1 MSKNT
6 TSTQEPKKDNLIGML
21 NTFNE
26 GPTSSKEANV
36 KNEIES
42 KAEEPIE
49 LSKEEQAE
57 ITQKEEIAVEE
68 VKKWL
73 IDNKFEDTEEG
84 RGKLADAYK
93 NIQSAKDRAEGE
105 LRDKSSKYEK
115 LDVIDS
121 WLQKNP
127 HIVEKLQVE
136 ADKQEAGG
144 SPQKPEDYEIL
155 EEASDGS
162 SSQVWRQEYDQWL
175 IDQGA
180 KKAMNQFE
188 GVRQKESQVKARE
201 AEVTELKSLGMT
213 EEEIQSYYGFM
224 KSPENVTTSN
234 MVKVWKVLNGKQESA
249 NSPSEKEK
257 ASQNKVLEMER
268 VQSGASVEGNSTP
281 AKKPQDKELDD
292 FMKGILQFS
301 KK

>member
-6 TSTQEPKKDNLIGML
+6 TSTQETKDDNLMGML

-26 GPTSSKEANV
+26 PSSSEEVNV
-36 KNEIES
+36 ENEIES
-42 KAEEPIE
+42 ETEEAIE
-49 LSKEEQAE
+49 LSEEE
-57 ITQKEEIAVEE
+57 ITQKEEEAVEE

-84 RGKLADAYK
+84 RDKLADAYK
-93 NIQSAKDRAEGE
+93 NIQSAKDKAEGE
-105 LRDKSSKYEK
+105 LREKSSKYEK
-115 LDVIDS
+115 LEVIDS

-127 HIVEKLQVE
+127 HIVEKLQDE
-136 ADKQEAGG
+136 ANKQEAGG
-144 SPQKPEDYEIL
+144 PPQKPEDYEIL

-180 KKAMNQFE
+180 QKAMKQFE
-188 GVRQKESQVKARE
+188 GVRQQESQVKARQ
-201 AEVTELKSLGMT
+201 AEINELKSLGMT

-234 MVKVWKVLNGKQESA
+234 MVKVWKVLNEKQESV
-249 NSPSEKEK
+249 NTPSEKEK
-257 ASQNKVLEMER
+257 ASQSKVLEMEK
-268 VQSGASVEGNSTP
+268 VQSGASVEGKPTP
-281 AKKPQDKELDD
+281 VKKPAEKELDD

-301 KK
+301 K

>member
-6 TSTQEPKKDNLIGML
+6 TSTQEPKDDNLMGML

-26 GPTSSKEANV
+26 GPASSTEVNV
-36 KNEIES
+36 ENEIES
-42 KAEEPIE
+42 KAEETIE
-49 LSKEEQAE
+49 LSEKE
-57 ITQKEEIAVEE
+57 ITQKEEAAVEE
-68 VKKWL
+68 VKEWL

-84 RGKLADAYK
+84 RSKLADAYK
-93 NIQSAKDRAEGE
+93 NIQSAKDKAEVE

-115 LDVIDS
+115 LEVIDS

-127 HIVEKLQVE
+127 DIVEKLQKE
-136 ADKQEAGG
+136 ATKQEVGG
-144 SPQKPEDYEIL
+144 SPKKPEDYEIL
-155 EEASDGS
+155 EEGSEGS

-188 GVRQKESQVKARE
+188 GVRQKESQVKARQ

-213 EEEIQSYYGFM
+213 EEEIKSYYGFM

-234 MVKVWKVLNGKQESA
+234 MVKVWKVLNEKQESV
-249 NSPSEKEK
+249 NSPSDKEQ
-257 ASQNKVLEMER
+257 ASRSKVLEMEK
-268 VQSGASVEGNSTP
+268 VQSGASVEGKPTP
-281 AKKPQDKELDD
+281 VKKPADKELDD

>member
-6 TSTQEPKKDNLIGML
+6 TSTQETKDDNLMGML

-26 GPTSSKEANV
+26 EPSSSEEVNV
-36 KNEIES
+36 ENEIES
-42 KAEEPIE
+42 ETKETIE
-49 LSKEEQAE
+49 LSEQE
-57 ITQKEEIAVEE
+57 ITQKEEEAVQD

-84 RGKLADAYK
+84 RDKLADAYK
-93 NIQSAKDRAEGE
+93 NIQSAKDKAEGE
-105 LRDKSSKYEK
+105 LREKSSKYEK
-115 LDVIDS
+115 LEVIDS

-127 HIVEKLQVE
+127 HIVEKLQKE
-136 ADKQEAGG
+136 ADKQEVVGP
-144 SPQKPEDYEIL
+144 PQKPEDYEIL
-155 EEASDGS
+155 EEASESS

-180 KKAMNQFE
+180 QKAMKQFE
-188 GVRQKESQVKARE
+188 GVRQQESQVKARQ
-201 AEVTELKSLGMT
+201 AEINELKSLGMT

-234 MVKVWKVLNGKQESA
+234 MVKVWKVLNKKQESV
-249 NSPSEKEK
+249 NTPSEKEK
-257 ASQNKVLEMER
+257 ASQSKVLEMEK
-268 VQSGASVEGNSTP
+268 VQSGASVEGKPTP
-281 AKKPQDKELDD
+281 VKKPAEKELDD

-301 KK
+301 K

>member
-1 MSKNT
+1 MSKDT
-6 TSTQEPKKDNLIGML
+6 TSTQETKEDNLMGML

-26 GPTSSKEANV
+26 IPSSSEEV
-36 KNEIES
+36 KAENEIES
-42 KAEEPIE
+42 EATETIE
-49 LSKEEQAE
+49 LSQEEQEE
-57 ITQKEEIAVEE
+57 ITQKEEKAVEE
-68 VKKWL
+68 VKAWL

-84 RGKLADAYK
+84 RSKLADAYK
-93 NIQSAKDRAEGE
+93 NIQSAKDKAEGE
-105 LRDKSSKYEK
+105 LRDRSSKYEK
-115 LDVIDS
+115 LEVIDS

-127 HIVEKLQVE
+127 NIVEKLQIE
-136 ADKQEAGG
+136 ANKQEAGG

-201 AEVTELKSLGMT
+201 AEVNELKSLGMT
-213 EEEIQSYYGFM
+213 DEEIQSYYGFM
-224 KSPENVTTSN
+224 KSPDNVTTSN
-234 MVKVWKVLNGKQESA
+234 MVKVWKVLNGKQETA

-257 ASQNKVLEMER
+257 ANRTNVLEMEK
-268 VQSGASVEGNSTP
+268 VQSGASVEGKPTP
-281 AKKPQDKELDD
+281 VKKPQEKELDD

>member
-6 TSTQEPKKDNLIGML
+6 TSTQETKDDNLMGML

-26 GPTSSKEANV
+26 PSSSEEVNV
-36 KNEIES
+36 ETEIES
-42 KAEEPIE
+42 ETEEAIE
-49 LSKEEQAE
+49 LSEEE
-57 ITQKEEIAVEE
+57 ITQKEEEAVEE

-84 RGKLADAYK
+84 RDKLADAYK
-93 NIQSAKDRAEGE
+93 NIQSAKDKAEGE
-105 LRDKSSKYEK
+105 LREKSSKYEK
-115 LDVIDS
+115 LEVIDS

-127 HIVEKLQVE
+127 HIVEKLQDE
-136 ADKQEAGG
+136 ANKQEAGG
-144 SPQKPEDYEIL
+144 PPQKPEDYEIL

-180 KKAMNQFE
+180 QKAMKQFE
-188 GVRQKESQVKARE
+188 GVRQQESQVKARQ
-201 AEVTELKSLGMT
+201 AEINELKSLGMT

-234 MVKVWKVLNGKQESA
+234 MVKVWKVLNEKQESV
-249 NSPSEKEK
+249 NTPSEKEK
-257 ASQNKVLEMER
+257 ASQSKVLEMEK
-268 VQSGASVEGNSTP
+268 VQSGASVEGKPTP
-281 AKKPQDKELDD
+281 VKKPAEKELDD

-301 KK
+301 K

>member
-6 TSTQEPKKDNLIGML
+6 TSTQETKDDNLMGML

-26 GPTSSKEANV
+26 PSSSEEVNV
-36 KNEIES
+36 ENEIES
-42 KAEEPIE
+42 ETEEAIE
-49 LSKEEQAE
+49 LSEEE
-57 ITQKEEIAVEE
+57 ITQKEEEAVEE

-84 RGKLADAYK
+84 RDKLADAYK
-93 NIQSAKDRAEGE
+93 NIQSAKDKAEGE
-105 LRDKSSKYEK
+105 LREKSSKYEK
-115 LDVIDS
+115 LEVIDS

-127 HIVEKLQVE
+127 HIVEKLQDE
-136 ADKQEAGG
+136 ANKQEAGG
-144 SPQKPEDYEIL
+144 PPQKPEDYEIL

-180 KKAMNQFE
+180 QKAMKQFE
-188 GVRQKESQVKARE
+188 GVRQQESQVKARQ
-201 AEVTELKSLGMT
+201 AEINELKSLGMT

-234 MVKVWKVLNGKQESA
+234 MVKVWKVLNEKQESV
-249 NSPSEKEK
+249 NPPSEKEK
-257 ASQNKVLEMER
+257 AGQSKVLEMEK
-268 VQSGASVEGNSTP
+268 VQSGASVEGKPTP
-281 AKKPQDKELDD
+281 VKKPAEKELDD

-301 KK
+301 K

>member
-1 MSKNT
+1 MSKKT
-6 TSTQEPKKDNLIGML
+6 TSTQEPKDDNLMGML

-26 GPTSSKEANV
+26 EPASSKEAIV
-36 KNEIES
+36 ENEIES
-42 KAEEPIE
+42 ETEEAIE
-49 LSKEEQAE
+49 LSKEE
-57 ITQKEEIAVEE
+57 ITQKEEEAVKE

-84 RGKLADAYK
+84 RDKLADAYK
-93 NIQSAKDRAEGE
+93 NIQSAKDKAEGE
-105 LRDKSSKYEK
+105 LREKSSKYEK
-115 LDVIDS
+115 LEVIDS

-127 HIVEKLQVE
+127 HIVEKLQKE

-155 EEASDGS
+155 EEASEGS

-180 KKAMNQFE
+180 QKAIKQFE
-188 GVRQKESQVKARE
+188 GVRQQENQVKARQ
-201 AEVTELKSLGMT
+201 AEINELKSLGMT
-213 EEEIQSYYGFM
+213 DEEIQSYYGFM

-234 MVKVWKVLNGKQESA
+234 MVKVWKVLNEKKENV

-257 ASQNKVLEMER
+257 AGQSNVLEMEK
-268 VQSGASVEGNSTP
+268 VQSGASVEGRPTP
-281 AKKPQDKELDD
+281 VKKPAEKELDD

-301 KK
+301 K

>member
-6 TSTQEPKKDNLIGML
+6 TSTQETKDDNLMGML

-26 GPTSSKEANV
+26 PSSSEEVNV
-36 KNEIES
+36 ENEIES
-42 KAEEPIE
+42 ETEEAIE
-49 LSKEEQAE
+49 LSEEE
-57 ITQKEEIAVEE
+57 ITQKEEEAVEE

-84 RGKLADAYK
+84 RDKLADAYK
-93 NIQSAKDRAEGE
+93 NIQSAKDKAEGE
-105 LRDKSSKYEK
+105 LREKSSKYEK
-115 LDVIDS
+115 LEVIDS

-127 HIVEKLQVE
+127 HIVEKLQEE
-136 ADKQEAGG
+136 ANKQEAGG
-144 SPQKPEDYEIL
+144 PPQKPEDYEIL

-180 KKAMNQFE
+180 QKAMKQFE
-188 GVRQKESQVKARE
+188 GVRQQESQVKARQ
-201 AEVTELKSLGMT
+201 AEINELKSLGMT

-234 MVKVWKVLNGKQESA
+234 MVKVWKVLNGKEESV
-249 NSPSEKEK
+249 NPPSEKEK
-257 ASQNKVLEMER
+257 AGQSKVLEMEK
-268 VQSGASVEGNSTP
+268 VQSGASVEGKPTP
-281 AKKPQDKELDD
+281 VKKPAEKELDD

-301 KK
+301 K

>member
-6 TSTQEPKKDNLIGML
+6 TSTQETKDDNLMGML

-26 GPTSSKEANV
+26 PSSSEEVNV
-36 KNEIES
+36 ETEIES
-42 KAEEPIE
+42 ETEEAIE
-49 LSKEEQAE
+49 LSEEE
-57 ITQKEEIAVEE
+57 ITQKEEEAVKE

-84 RGKLADAYK
+84 RDKLADAYK
-93 NIQSAKDRAEGE
+93 NIQSAKDKAEGE
-105 LRDKSSKYEK
+105 LREKSSKYEK
-115 LDVIDS
+115 LEVIDS

-127 HIVEKLQVE
+127 HIVEKLQEE
-136 ADKQEAGG
+136 ANKQEAGG
-144 SPQKPEDYEIL
+144 PPQKPEDYEIL
-155 EEASDGS
+155 EEASEGS

-180 KKAMNQFE
+180 QKAMKQFE
-188 GVRQKESQVKARE
+188 GVRQQESQVKARQ
-201 AEVTELKSLGMT
+201 AEINELKSLGMT
-213 EEEIQSYYGFM
+213 EEEIKSYYGFM

-234 MVKVWKVLNGKQESA
+234 MVKVWKVLNGKEESV

-257 ASQNKVLEMER
+257 AGQSKVLEMEK
-268 VQSGASVEGNSTP
+268 VQSGASVEGKPTP
-281 AKKPQDKELDD
+281 VKKPAEKELDD

-301 KK
+301 K